1 MILIFIGV
9 FYMYPYIQISLNQIE
24 AYNEINAEDLFNA
37 TDLVI
42 SALEDVILKSN
53 SKLN

>member
-1 MILIFIGV
+1 MLV
-9 FYMYPYIQISLNQIE
+9 TLALPQNKK
-24 AYNEINAEDLFNA
+24 YNEINAEDLFNA

-42 SALEDVILKSN
+42 NALEDVILKSN